1 MIVDAFGFFDFFIL
15 MGGLVIVI
23 GFASLFVMKDA
34 PDLKPRREEKTYWRQ
49 LTRVFNWRTVSE
61 NRELFWIF
69 VVMLVYF
76 IGFNV
81 YFSYITIYFVNY
93 LGYSYTIAGALQG
106 GALVLAAF
114 MTIPTAKMIDKGL
127 LARVISIALVANTIG
142 LLCIAFAKG
151 IVPLCIGMFLACCG
165 YILTLQS
172 LTAWMKNLYP
182 EDQRG
187 QFEGIKQV
195 FYVALPMIFGP
206 MIAAPVINNWG
217 VERVVNNV
225 PGMVPGPS
233 LFLVSAAVTALAIL
247 PLIAANRLH
256 QRRLLKK
263 PRHRKHYER
272 AFAGSYLFAG
282 EQALLPNGTPVPGYT
297 LHGDAVYT
305 RSRVRAA
312 PWRLKEWDFYQISD
326 DQLCLQLVI
335 GHVSYV
341 GNCNIALFDHATGEK
356 IFEQGVITALPFRS
370 MHLPESA
377 HENSTL
383 TFSRDGAALTFETA
397 NETRQLRASFGG
409 LSANVRLTPSLP
421 ESVTVCTPFSGKH
434 EFYLNEKINLLRAEW
449 TSCSTASAMR
459 SIPTVRFLCST
470 GTRRLALFA

>member
-1 MIVDAFGFFDFFIL
+1 MEQDIGRRNWILIWVLGMAGQICWNVENSWFSTFVYNKVAPDPAIISWMVGVSAVVTTFCTFLIGTWSDRIGRRKPFVFIGYIFWGIFTIVFGTGEFLPKTPLMVVATFVVLADAIMSFFGSFGYDAGFSIWTTDISNEHNRGRLGGALAVMPVIATIFGTVVSGMIVDALGFFDFFIL

-23 GFASLFVMKDA
+23 GVVSLFAMKDA

-49 LTRVFNWRTVSE
+49 LTKVFNWRTVSE

-69 VVMLVYF
+69 IVMLIYF

-93 LGYSYTIAGALQG
+93 LGYSFTVAGALQG
-106 GALVLAAF
+106 GALVLEAF

-127 LARVISIALVANTIG
+127 LARVITIALVSNTLG

-151 IVPLCIGMFLACCG
+151 IAFLCVGMFLAGCG

-217 VERVVNNV
+217 VEKLVNNV
-225 PGMVPGPS
+225 SGMVPGPS

-256 QRRLLKK
+256 KRRLS
-263 PRHRKHYER
+263 ER
-272 AFAGSYLFAG
+272 AATHL
-282 EQALLPNGTPVPGYT
+282 EAL
-297 LHGDAVYT
+297 
-305 RSRVRAA
+305 
-312 PWRLKEWDFYQISD
+312 
-326 DQLCLQLVI
+326 
-335 GHVSYV
+335 
-341 GNCNIALFDHATGEK
+341 
-356 IFEQGVITALPFRS
+356 
-370 MHLPESA
+370 
-377 HENSTL
+377 
-383 TFSRDGAALTFETA
+383 
-397 NETRQLRASFGG
+397 
-409 LSANVRLTPSLP
+409 
-421 ESVTVCTPFSGKH
+421 
-434 EFYLNEKINLLRAEW
+434 
-449 TSCSTASAMR
+449 
-459 SIPTVRFLCST
+459 
-470 GTRRLALFA
+470 